1 LHNSKR
7 AEKDSDEGGMSMP
20 TYEFRCKKCKKEF
33 TAILSLREYEKGKI
47 SCPKCK
53 GKQVQQ
59 MVSHFMTKTSRK
71 S

>member
-1 LHNSKR
+1 
-7 AEKDSDEGGMSMP
+7 MP

-33 TAILSLREYEKGKI
+33 SAILSLREYEKGKV

-59 MVSHFMTKTSRK
+59 LISHFMTKTSRK